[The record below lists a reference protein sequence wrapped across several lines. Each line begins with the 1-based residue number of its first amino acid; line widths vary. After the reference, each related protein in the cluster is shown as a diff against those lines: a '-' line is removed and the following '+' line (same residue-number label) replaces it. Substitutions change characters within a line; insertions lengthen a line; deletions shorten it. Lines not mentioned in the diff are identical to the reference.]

1 MKKHSITTKDLKNLV
16 VLRLYDSTDPDIDT
30 IAVVITKLNID
41 ELQDKVEEIK
51 RNFDEHNII
60 DWTFDDVLETLE
72 KQGAIKI
79 LKSDY
84 YEIAS

>member
-1 MKKHSITTKDLKNLV
+1 MKKDSTTMEDLKNLV

-79 LKSDY
+79 LRSDY